1 MAKTVVVIGNG
12 IAALSAVEKIREQD
26 QESRIMIF
34 AQERFH
40 TYNRLELSKRIMT
53 EYPAEQIFVKPAEWY
68 DAHNIELRLG
78 ASIVRLDLKKKTVT
92 TAQGEQVGF
101 THLLLA
107 NGGSNFVPPIPGIDL
122 ANVFSLRSLEDA
134 RKIQKSAA
142 TAKELLLIG
151 GGLLG
156 LEMAWQFQQAGLA
169 ITIVEMFPQLMPRQL
184 DLESARYLE
193 KVITNYGVELILE
206 GQVAQLVGT
215 EAVTGYQLKGEEQ
228 VRSVDLCIY
237 STGMRSNIGLFKE
250 SGLEIHHGVVVDQYM
265 RTNVTD
271 VYAAGDI
278 SEYNGRVYGLWSA
291 ARTQGAV
298 AGENIAAGLTVGGAS
313 FEATNPV
320 TNINVFNQVITS
332 LGEVQP
338 EGAVVLREQNQDKP
352 ILKKLFFK
360 EERLCGAIFINNQKE
375 VLLVRKAVEHGVE
388 VPLGRR
394 TSFAEVISYLHS
406 LA

>member
-1 MAKTVVVIGNG
+1 MVKTIVVIGNG

-26 QESRIMIF
+26 QESRIIMF

-40 TYNRLELSKRIMT
+40 TYNRLELSKRIT
-53 EYPAEQIFVKPAEWY
+53 AEYPPEEIFVKPPRWY
-68 DAHNIELRLG
+68 GEQSIDLQLG
-78 ASIVRLDLKKKTVT
+78 VAIAGLDLEKKTVT
-92 TAQGEQVGF
+92 TAQGVEVGF

-122 ANVFSLRSLEDA
+122 VNVCSPRSLEDA
-134 RKIQKSAA
+134 QRIQKSATRA
-142 TAKELLLIG
+142 HRLLLIG

-193 KVITNYGVELILE
+193 QVIADYGVELVLE
-206 GQVAQLVGT
+206 GQVTQLVGAET
-215 EAVTGYQLKGEEQ
+215 ITGYQLKGEEQ
-228 VRSVDLCIY
+228 TRPAGLCIY
-237 STGMRSNIGLFKE
+237 STGMRSNIGLYRE
-250 SGLEIHHGVVVDQYM
+250 SGLQINHGVVVDQHM
-265 RTNVTD
+265 RTNIAN
-271 VYAAGDI
+271 VYAAGDLA
-278 SEYNGRVYGLWSA
+278 EYNGRVYGLWSA

-298 AGENIAAGLTVGGAS
+298 AGENIARDQAEGGAS

-338 EGAVVLREQNQDKP
+338 EGAVVLKEQNQDKL
-352 ILKKLFFK
+352 ILKKLFFE
-360 EERLCGAIFINNQKE
+360 EERLCGGIFINSQKE
-375 VLLVRKAVEHGVE
+375 VLLVRKALERGVE
-388 VPLGRR
+388 VPQDRR
-394 TSFAEVISYLHS
+394 TSFVETISYLQS
-406 LA
+406 LE

>member
-78 ASIVRLDLKKKTVT
+78 VSIVGLDLKKKTVT
-92 TAQGEQVGF
+92 ITQGEQVGF

-134 RKIQKSAA
+134 QKIQKSAA

-156 LEMAWQFQQAGLA
+156 LEMAWQFQQAGLD

-193 KVITNYGVELILE
+193 EVIANYGVELILE

-215 EAVTGYQLKGEEQ
+215 EAVKGYQLKGEEQ
-228 VRSVDLCIY
+228 IRSVDLCIY
-237 STGMRSNIGLFKE
+237 STGMRSNTGLFKE
-250 SGLEIHHGVVVDQYM
+250 SDLEIHHGVVVDQHM
-265 RTNVTD
+265 RTNAAD

-278 SEYNGRVYGLWSA
+278 SEYNGRVYGL
-291 ARTQGAV
+291 
-298 AGENIAAGLTVGGAS
+298 
-313 FEATNPV
+313 
-320 TNINVFNQVITS
+320 
-332 LGEVQP
+332 
-338 EGAVVLREQNQDKP
+338 
-352 ILKKLFFK
+352 
-360 EERLCGAIFINNQKE
+360 
-375 VLLVRKAVEHGVE
+375 
-388 VPLGRR
+388 
-394 TSFAEVISYLHS
+394 
-406 LA
+406 